1 MDKLSLL
8 LFIFLRCLNPN
19 LGYKA
24 GAPTFACKTMTPGH
38 GVPTQTSASPYT
50 IQTGAEEVDDAGRIL
65 VTLSSP
71 PLQFFTGFLVQARTP
86 ESDEAIGSFV
96 QIPRNTQLL
105 NCGTQA
111 NSSVTQSTNARKTN
125 IEMEWESPPDYE
137 GSVTFVATMVKDY
150 KTFWVAQESSPVQ
163 VFRRSVDI
171 ETAGPEQNGG
181 QLSQA
186 AQGQRNLELS
196 AYKSCGKTKKCLGSP
211 DGCIAGKTCV
221 ALVTIAPQGRD
232 FQIEMFGKKSKY
244 IAIGFSDDT
253 KMGGDHVVECV
264 NEDLS
269 RGTIVKAYRSFNIP
283 NAKQNRRFDD
293 QEGVELLEGS
303 FYDGDLYCKVNH
315 VAKIAV
321 QDKEYD
327 LNNNEYHLLLAA
339 GSALKP
345 FTVGFHDVAYTSTKD
360 RSRVSEL
367 KASRSNDPF
376 YTECNKLKSC
386 FGSPEGCV
394 DSQSCTAVASVR
406 VEGTRHTFELKAE
419 NAAYVAVGLSH
430 DNKMGGDSVMECV
443 REETGGGSI
452 KAYNSWNI
460 ANDKAN
466 KRIGVDGIN
475 LLNSSSVDGSI
486 YCKFT
491 RDPVHRI
498 EGTLFD
504 MAKDQYF
511 LLLAS
516 GSSLKDNSVGF
527 HDQVFTSTAQQR
539 LLADVGA
546 FSTATK
552 LYIRLHGAF
561 MIAAWIGAASIGI
574 VMARYYKQTWIGSSL
589 CSKDIW
595 FAWHRTLM
603 FLTWLLTIAGAV
615 LIFYDVGG
623 WVSGPSQTH
632 ALVGVVTTVL
642 CFIQPIAAA
651 LRPLPGSSKRP
662 LFNWLHWLVGNVA
675 HICAIVTIFLAV
687 QLSKA
692 ELPEFVDWILV
703 AFVAFYVAIH
713 LILSCS
719 GCLSDSKAE
728 KRINAFPMKQ
738 MSPGRNSMHTDYA
751 ERKRDAPYA
760 GLRKTTLCLHCLVI
774 LAITVALV
782 LIVVLA
788 PIEKQWGDMKDKL
801 MT

>member
-1 MDKLSLL
+1 MDRLPLL
-8 LFIFLRCLNPN
+8 LLLTLGSIINQN
-19 LGYKA
+19 DGYKA

-38 GVPTQTSASPYT
+38 GVPTQTGDSPYSVE
-50 IQTGAEEVDDAGRIL
+50 IGSEETSEEGRVR

-71 PLQFFTGFLVQARTP
+71 PLQFFTGFLVQARP
-86 ESDEAIGSFV
+86 PDSDEAIGSFT
-96 QIPRNTQLL
+96 QIPNRSAQML
-105 NCGTQA
+105 NCGSQP
-111 NSSVTQSTNARKTN
+111 NSSVTQSSNSRKTN
-125 IEMEWESPPDYE
+125 VEVEWESPPDYE
-137 GSVTFVATMVKDY
+137 GPVTFVATMVKDY
-150 KTFWVAQESSPVQ
+150 KTFWVAQESPQVQ
-163 VFRRSVDI
+163 VFRRS
-171 ETAGPEQNGG
+171 AGVEAGSPGQSGG
-181 QLSQA
+181 ELSQA
-186 AQGQRNLELS
+186 AQAQRNLEVNT
-196 AYKSCGKTKKCLGSP
+196 YKGCGKTKKCLGSP
-211 DGCIAGKTCV
+211 EGCIAGKTCS
-221 ALVTIAPQGRD
+221 ALVTIAPSGRE
-232 FQIEMFGKKSKY
+232 FQVEMFAKKSKY
-244 IAIGFSDDT
+244 IAMGFSDDT

-269 RGTIVKAYRSFNIP
+269 RGSMVKVYRSFNIP

-293 QEGVELLEGS
+293 QEGVELLES
-303 FYDGDLYCKVNH
+303 SVYDEDLYCRVSH
-315 VAKIAV
+315 VSKISV
-321 QDKEYD
+321 QDKEFD

-367 KASRSNDPF
+367 KAARTNDPF
-376 YTECNKLKSC
+376 YAECNQLKSC

-394 DSQSCTAVASVR
+394 DSQSCTAVASAR
-406 VEGTRHTFELKAE
+406 VEGNRHTFELKAE
-419 NAAYVAVGLSH
+419 NAAYVAVGLSQ

-443 REETGGGSI
+443 RDESGGGSI
-452 KAYNSWNI
+452 KAFNSWNI
-460 ANDKAN
+460 PNNKAN

-498 EGTLFD
+498 EGSLFD
-504 MAKDQYF
+504 MAKDEYY
-511 LLLAS
+511 LLLAA
-516 GSSLKDNSVGF
+516 GSSLKENSVGY
-527 HDQVFTSTAQQR
+527 HDQVFTVTAQKR
-539 LLADVGA
+539 LLADIGA

-589 CSKDIW
+589 CAKDVW

-603 FLTWLLTIAGAV
+603 FLTWVLTIAGAV

-651 LRPLPGSSKRP
+651 LRPHPGSSKRP

-719 GCLSDSKAE
+719 GCMSDSKAE
-728 KRINAFPMKQ
+728 KRINTFPMKE
-738 MSPGRNSMHTDYA
+738 MSPGRGSMHI

-760 GLRKTTLCLHCLVI
+760 GLRKTTLCLHSLVI
-774 LAITVALV
+774 LGITVALI

-788 PIEKQWGDMKDKL
+788 PIEKQWGDMKDKI
-801 MT
+801 MP